1 MCGAVSLRGWK
12 CHSSVLSCHSFTEF
26 LILLLRL
33 RVGLPSGWSLD
44 LVSCLCLLFCSL
56 INVVLKDLH
65 LPFGVSAEFL
75 GPLQSGGNCK
85 INTISSA
92 SPSLTFTPFLHL
104 VCSLELITFKKLGSY
119 AVCVCC
125 LETYISHK
133 CKMKLHIYSFL
144 N

>member
-1 MCGAVSLRGWK
+1 MVLTVSLRGGK

-33 RVGLPSGWSLD
+33 SAGLPSGRSLD

-56 INVVLKDLH
+56 INIVLKDLH

-85 INTISSA
+85 INTITLSNFYTI
-92 SPSLTFTPFLHL
+92 LTSGLLCWVNHIKKVGL
-104 VCSLELITFKKLGSY
+104 LRCVC
-119 AVCVCC
+119 VCVCC
-125 LETYISHK
+125 LETYFTY
-133 CKMKLHIYSFL
+133 M
-144 N
+144 